1 MNEVR
6 VINKTPPIT
15 IPFKQQ
21 YNLKHGLFDPLQNSP
36 PSVWKERLNKRL
48 SISKTYIGIISP
60 SNDSTLKPYN
70 FYNNSH

>member
-48 SISKTYIGIISP
+48 SISKTMQ
-60 SNDSTLKPYN
+60 K
-70 FYNNSH
+70 